1 MRIEN
6 NFDLET
12 GITIKEEIQE
22 STIIDETLI
31 NTENLLDNE
40 LKRLVHI

>member
-1 MRIEN
+1 MRIES

-31 NTENLLDNE
+31 NTENLLDNQ